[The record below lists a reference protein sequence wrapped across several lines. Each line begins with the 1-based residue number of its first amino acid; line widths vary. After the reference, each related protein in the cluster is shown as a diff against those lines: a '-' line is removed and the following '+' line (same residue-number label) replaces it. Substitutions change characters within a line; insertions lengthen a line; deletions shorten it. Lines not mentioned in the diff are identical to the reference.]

1 MISELSYAP
10 AQLYEW
16 LTQIQESKGKD
27 QVNPEDLLSFTY
39 LLTKYPDL
47 MTPDANN
54 KNKNKP
60 FGLIMNSKKS
70 QITLIV
76 DKLSSAIEDELLYPK
91 AYVENV
97 RQVIQ
102 TVEKLSS
109 DGNHSGENAS
119 QGLIP

>member
-1 MISELSYAP
+1 
-10 AQLYEW
+10 
-16 LTQIQESKGKD
+16 
-27 QVNPEDLLSFTY
+27 
-39 LLTKYPDL
+39 
-47 MTPDANN
+47 MTPDANK

-60 FGLIMNSKKS
+60 FGLLMNSKKS

-91 AYVENV
+91 AFVENV

-102 TVEKLSS
+102 VVEKLSS
-109 DGNHSGENAS
+109 DGNHPGENAS